1 LIIGYLDRIT
11 NEKDEK
17 SKEKIGKI
25 VLLEFVKDNP
35 IYIQYGNAPE
45 MFIVADVLSIN
56 GQKLLRCVSM
66 DNTILH
72 IPASYLDRKDNV
84 ITLTY
89 KTVYDD
95 TTGISSDKLV
105 GMTTK

>member
-1 LIIGYLDRIT
+1 MNFLNIFLGFYFFTITLIIGYLDRIT

-45 MFIVADVLSIN
+45 MFIVADVLSIKC
-56 GQKLLRCVSM
+56 QK
-66 DNTILH
+66 
-72 IPASYLDRKDNV
+72 
-84 ITLTY
+84 
-89 KTVYDD
+89 
-95 TTGISSDKLV
+95 
-105 GMTTK
+105 